1 MEMESLGVSTQRLT
15 ADATAPIRVRRRP
28 SLIETVRNRW
38 ALYVMLV
45 PGLVWLVMFR
55 YIPFSG
61 SVIAFQDFQIFR
73 GIWDSPWVG
82 LEHFRT
88 LLQHP
93 DFYRVLTNT
102 LILGAYMILFTFPIP
117 IVLALLLNEVHHNA
131 TKKGIQTILY
141 IPHFFSWVIIAG
153 FAFQLLGT
161 QGPVNALREW
171 LGLEIRLFVQEPSFF
186 RMMVTGAAIYRD
198 AGWGTIVYLAAIS
211 GINPELYEAALMD
224 GASRVQRMVRI
235 TFPLILPTAII
246 LLLLSIG
253 RFMNLGFERIF
264 VFLTP
269 MTYRVG
275 DIFDTYVFRVGIVEG
290 QYSLT
295 TAVGLFQS
303 LVGFCLVMTFN
314 WIAKKI
320 GQEGVY

>member
-1 MEMESLGVSTQRLT
+1 MEMESVGASTT
-15 ADATAPIRVRRRP
+15 DAASPYIRARRRP
-28 SLIETVRNRW
+28 SLAEALRHHW
-38 ALYVMLV
+38 ALYLMLV
-45 PGLVWLVMFR
+45 PGLIWLVMFR
-55 YIPFSG
+55 YVPFSG

-73 GIWDSPWVG
+73 GIRESPWVG

-88 LLQHP
+88 LLQYP

-102 LILGAYMILFTFPIP
+102 LVLGAYMILFTFPIP
-117 IVLALLLNEVHHNA
+117 IVLALLLNEVHHKG
-131 TKKGIQTILY
+131 TKKSIQTILY

-153 FAFQLLGT
+153 FAFQLLGA
-161 QGPVNALREW
+161 QGPVNAVRAW
-171 LGLEIRLFVQEPSFF
+171 LGLDVRLFVQEPSFF

-224 GASRVQRMVRI
+224 GANRFQRMVRI
-235 TFPLILPTAII
+235 TLPLILPTAII

-253 RFMNLGFERIF
+253 RFMNLGFERIY

-314 WIAKKI
+314 WIANKL